1 VSDKGVANTT
11 PAAQP
16 GQQLDWSLLETIL
29 QLSPDGAIAVDGDG
43 RIRAANRQVTEL
55 FGYDADELIGTDL
68 ETLIPERFRGAHVG
82 HRTGY
87 AAAPR
92 ARRMGAG
99 LDLWGRRKD
108 GSEFPVDI
116 SLAPVAA
123 PSGPMVI
130 AAVRDMTERRQ
141 EQAAQ
146 AHLAAIIESTDDAV
160 IATTAEGEITS
171 WNPGAERLLGYPAA
185 EVLGR
190 PVSMLVPDDEAD
202 DLAHARARVLAGER
216 LEPFETVRRRKDGST
231 VEMEVTLSAVHDRH
245 GALLGISGVLRDIT
259 ERRRVQ
265 AELARAQREHE
276 RFAMLADR
284 ERIAR
289 DLHDLVIQRI
299 FAAGMEL
306 QSILHQVEKEVV
318 GSRVNEVMDEL
329 DATIAEIRTTIFD
342 LEQPRLGHGLRD
354 QVLDAASA
362 AARSLGFSPQVRFE
376 GPVDSAVSE
385 SITEQVLTVVR
396 EALSNVARHAQAK
409 SASVTVTV
417 DDAGLALEVVD
428 DGVGMAGATRT
439 SGLRNLRRRAE
450 DRGGS
455 LEIGDGPGGV
465 GTRLCWQV
473 PLSGR

>member
-1 VSDKGVANTT
+1 VAHTT
-11 PAAQP
+11 PAEQP
-16 GQQLDWSLLETIL
+16 AQQLDWSLLETIL
-29 QLSPDGAIAVDGDG
+29 QLSPDAAIAVDGEG
-43 RIRAANRQVTEL
+43 RIRAANRLVAEL
-55 FGYDADELIGTDL
+55 FGYHADELVGAGL

-82 HRTGY
+82 HRTAY

-146 AHLAAIIESTDDAV
+146 AQLAAIVESIDDAV
-160 IATTAEGEITS
+160 IATTPEGEITS
-171 WNPGAERLLGYPAA
+171 WNPGAERLLGYRADEA
-185 EVLGR
+185 SGR
-190 PVSMLVPDDEAD
+190 PVSMLVAGDEAD
-202 DLAHARARVLAGER
+202 DLTWARGRVLAGER
-216 LEPFETVRRRKDGST
+216 LEPFETVRRRKDGTT
-231 VEMEVTLSAVHDRH
+231 VEVEVTLSAVRDRD
-245 GALLGISGVLRDIT
+245 GVLLGISGVMRDIT

-265 AELARAQREHE
+265 AELARVQREHE
-276 RFAMLADR
+276 HFAMLADR

-299 FAAGMEL
+299 FAAGMSL
-306 QSILHQVEKEVV
+306 QAILHQVEKEAVRT
-318 GSRVNEVMDEL
+318 RVNEVMDEL
-329 DATIAEIRTTIFD
+329 DATIAEIRTTIFE
-342 LEQPRLGHGLRD
+342 LEQPHLGVGLRNR
-354 QVLDAASA
+354 VLDAASA

-376 GPVDSAVSE
+376 GPVDSVVSE
-385 SITEQVLTVVR
+385 AIAEQVLTVVR
-396 EALSNVARHAQAK
+396 EALSNVARHAQAR
-409 SASVTVTV
+409 SASVTLVV

-439 SGLRNLRRRAE
+439 SGLRNMRRRAE
-450 DRGGS
+450 DLGGS
-455 LEIGDGPGGV
+455 QEVGAGPGGV
-465 GTRLCWQV
+465 GTRLCWRV